1 MKTMLRHFFVFALMV
16 VALSTTK
23 AQWSEIPK
31 LPVVLNWPMTAQL
44 DGKIYVFGGVDNA
57 ASKSV
62 YVYTPG
68 ATSWT
73 KLTATMPK
81 AKFGGYA
88 AAVNGKIYI
97 VGGMILSG
105 TSFATNNETYEFDP
119 VAGTFATK
127 APIPAKLA
135 FFAGAEVGGKVFVIG
150 GATGTATTVVDSNL
164 IQVYDAVSNTW
175 TRSTSKPPYITRYAA
190 SAVSNG
196 KIYVM
201 GGSKGTAYLDQA
213 WRGTVSADNVTWE
226 ELSSMPEA
234 LTRPSAGAA
243 NGKIVFTGGING
255 TSPIDYSNTYIYNE
269 ATSNWSTSYAIPV
282 ATYNAGQLFGMG
294 NDLYFAGGFAS
305 DRAFKFTVSDV
316 MQPLANIK
324 VSSLL
329 INLTGGQSRN
339 LTYSAQNLGVAPL
352 TISVEIPADA
362 QSWLS
367 SSTPSSSIDPLMTN
381 YVQLSADAG
390 SKPQGLYKTTVTLKT
405 NDPAKA
411 EITFDIKMYVL
422 GSGIA
427 SQPTKVIL
435 EEGTGDWCGWCPSGH
450 DVVSI
455 LHDDFGEDFIS
466 LQYHGG
472 STAEPYQIPNGVKL
486 LNKLNIQGYPNAAIQ
501 RWFFPGEAFQMTNRG
516 SWANYVAQVLEETPT
531 SPVTINVLSYKFD
544 KTTRKVDA
552 KLELQRAHA
561 VIDDPTA
568 SVRLTTIVKES
579 GIIGPQVDY
588 VNGNQDEYEHKDIV
602 RQMVPN
608 ELGSVVD
615 FGLGTIIDGNIV
627 EPGSKKTID
636 VSFTVDDNQV
646 VNSTNCDIVF
656 IANVVKG
663 TSTLGEILQG
673 TSMPLESAVGSVKK
687 SDDAKNISVSNYP
700 NPATSITNFI
710 YSLTEPTAVTLAV
723 YDVMGREVANL
734 VSDEMQGKGTYEADL
749 NVAKLAGGSY
759 LYKLTAGGKIL
770 SGTLT
775 VVK

>member
-1 MKTMLRHFFVFALMV
+1 MKTMLRHFFVFVLMV

-44 DGKIYVFGGVDNA
+44 DGKIYVFGGVDNT

-73 KLTATMPK
+73 KLSATMPK

-105 TSFATNNETYEFDP
+105 TSFAANNETYEFDP
-119 VAGTFATK
+119 VAGTFTPK

-150 GATGTATTVVDSNL
+150 GATGTAATVVDSNF
-164 IQVYDAVSNTW
+164 IQVYDAATNTW
-175 TRSTSKPPYITRYAA
+175 TRSASKPPYSTRYAA
-190 SAVSNG
+190 SAVLNN

-201 GGSKGTAYLDQA
+201 GGSKGNAYLDQA
-213 WRGTVSADNVTWE
+213 WRGTVSGDNVTWE

-243 NGKIVFTGGING
+243 NGKVVLTGGINDV
-255 TSPIDYSNTYIYNE
+255 SPIDYSNTYIYNE
-269 ATSNWSTSYAIPV
+269 ATSSWTTSYAIPV

-294 NDLYFAGGFAS
+294 NDLYFVGGLS
-305 DRAFKFTVSDV
+305 NDRAFKFTVSDV
-316 MQPLANIK
+316 AQPLANIK

-329 INLTGGQSRN
+329 INLTGGQTRN
-339 LTYSAQNLGVAPL
+339 LVYSAQNLGVAPL
-352 TISVEIPADA
+352 TVTVEIPTDA

-367 SSTPSSSIDPLMTN
+367 SVTPSSSIDPMMTN
-381 YVQLSADAG
+381 YIELSADAG
-390 SKPQGLYKTTVTLKT
+390 SMPQGLYKTTVTLKT

-422 GSGIA
+422 GTGIA

-450 DVVSI
+450 DIVSI
-455 LHDDFGEDFIS
+455 LHDDFAENFIS

-472 STAEPYQIPNGVKL
+472 SAAEPYQIPDGVKL
-486 LNKLNIQGYPNAAIQ
+486 LGKLNIQGYPNASIQ
-501 RWFFPGEAFQMTNRG
+501 RWFFPGQAYQMTDRG
-516 SWANYVAQVLEETPT
+516 TWANYTALVLEESPT
-531 SPVTINVLSYKFD
+531 APVTINVLSYKFD
-544 KTTRKVDA
+544 KSTREVTA
-552 KLELQRAHA
+552 KIELQRAHA
-561 VIDDPTA
+561 IINDET
-568 SVRLTTIVKES
+568 STIRLTTVVKES

-588 VNGNQDEYEHKDIV
+588 VNGNHDEYEHKDIV

-608 ELGSVVD
+608 ELGAVVD
-615 FGLGTIIDGNIV
+615 FGVGTIIDGNIV
-627 EPGSKKTID
+627 EPGTKTTVD
-636 VSFTVDDNQV
+636 VSFVVDDEQV
-646 VNSTNCDIVF
+646 VNSADCDIVF

-663 TSTLGEILQG
+663 ASTLGPILQG

-687 SDDAKNISVSNYP
+687 SDDASNISVSNYP
-700 NPATSITNFI
+700 NPATSTTNFI
-710 YSLTEPTAVTLAV
+710 YSLTEPTVVTLAV
-723 YDVMGREVANL
+723 YDVMGREVASL
-734 VSDEMQGKGTYEADL
+734 VSDEMHDRGTYEADL

-759 LYKLTAGGKIL
+759 LYKLIAGGKVL